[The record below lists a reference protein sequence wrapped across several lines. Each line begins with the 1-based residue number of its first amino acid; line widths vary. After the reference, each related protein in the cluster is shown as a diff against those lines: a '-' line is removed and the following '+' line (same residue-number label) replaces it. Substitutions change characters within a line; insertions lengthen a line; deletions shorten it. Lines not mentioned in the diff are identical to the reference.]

1 MSEVL
6 IIGGGFSGLA
16 AGVALAEAGRS
27 VRLLEQKPHLGGR
40 ARSFLD
46 PATGSVV
53 DNGQHIFMG
62 CYHATIHFLSTI
74 GTLNRVRFQKHLNVP
89 FLERNGRLT
98 VLQCP
103 ALPSPWH
110 VLLGVLRSG
119 GFAFKE
125 KLEVWRFGGS
135 LQWAKATD
143 PGSERLS
150 VREWLT
156 KLGQSERL
164 QRNFWDLLC
173 IAALNEDPSVASAA
187 LFERVVRLALF
198 TSPEDSRLGIP
209 RVGLSDVYVD
219 AATAYI
225 RARGGRVECRRS
237 VASLLVSEG
246 RCRGVRLST
255 GEEIEAES
263 VLSAVPSFQLAGLLP
278 GEMLRR
284 EPFFAAVV
292 SLRPAPIISINLW
305 FDRAIT
311 ELDFVGLRGATIQW
325 LFNKGKILGY
335 AGSSSPLPLG
345 GVRFLDP
352 DGVHRTPEIGEGGP
366 PRPLSSVRQPTE
378 RVRGSKTS
386 SENYISLVLSG
397 AHRHIGRSKEELLA
411 IALLELGELF
421 PAAQKAKLRH
431 SLIIKERFATFSPT
445 WEAQQVRPTARTPV
459 RGLYLAGDWT
469 ATGLPATI
477 ESAIQSGYTAAGAI
491 VDDG

>member
-1 MSEVL
+1 MPDEVL

-16 AGVALAEAGRS
+16 AGVALAEAGRC

-46 PATGSVV
+46 PATGSLV

-62 CYHATIHFLSTI
+62 CYHAAIRFLSTI
-74 GTLNRVRFQKHLNVP
+74 GTLDRIRFQKYLTVH

-119 GFAFKE
+119 SFAFKE
-125 KLEVWRFGGS
+125 KLEVLRLGGS
-135 LQWAKATD
+135 LQWGKAMD

-150 VREWLT
+150 VRKWLT
-156 KLGQSERL
+156 RLGQSERL

-173 IAALNEDPSVASAA
+173 IAALNEDPSVANAA
-187 LFERVVRLALF
+187 LFERVLRLALF
-198 TSPEDSRLGIP
+198 TSPEDSCLGIP
-209 RVGLSDVYVD
+209 AVGLSEVYVD

-225 RARGGRVECRRS
+225 RARGGRVESGRG
-237 VASLLVSEG
+237 VAGVLVSEG
-246 RCRGVRLST
+246 RCRGVRLSS

-263 VLSAVPSFQLAGLLP
+263 VLSAVPSFQVAQLLP
-278 GEMLRR
+278 GELLCR
-284 EPFFAAVV
+284 EPFFAPVV

-325 LFNKGKILGY
+325 LFNKGKILG
-335 AGSSSPLPLG
+335 L
-345 GVRFLDP
+345 
-352 DGVHRTPEIGEGGP
+352 T
-366 PRPLSSVRQPTE
+366 
-378 RVRGSKTS
+378 
-386 SENYISLVLSG
+386 ENYVSLVLSG
-397 AHRHIGRSKEELLA
+397 ARRHIGRNKEELLA
-411 IALLELGELF
+411 TALIELGNLF
-421 PAAQKAKLRH
+421 PEAQKAKLHRW
-431 SLIIKERFATFSPT
+431 LIIKERFATFSPT
-445 WEAQQVRPTARTPV
+445 WEAEDLRPTARTPV

-469 ATGLPATI
+469 ATSLPATV
-477 ESAIQSGYTAAGAI
+477 ESAVQSGYTAAGTI
-491 VDDG
+491 LDDARIH

>member
-1 MSEVL
+1 MPDEVL

-16 AGVALAEAGRS
+16 AGVALAEDGRS

-46 PATGSVV
+46 PTTGSVV
-53 DNGQHIFMG
+53 DNGQHILMG
-62 CYHATIHFLSTI
+62 CYHATIRFLSTI
-74 GTLNRVRFQKHLNVP
+74 GTLGRIRFQRHLTVH
-89 FLERNGRLT
+89 FLDRNRRLT

-103 ALPSPWH
+103 GLPSPWH
-110 VLLGVLRSG
+110 VLLGVLRSR

-125 KLEVWRFGGS
+125 KLEVLRLGKS
-135 LQWAKATD
+135 LQWAKAMEH
-143 PGSERLS
+143 GSEKLS

-156 KLGQSERL
+156 RLGQSERL

-187 LFERVVRLALF
+187 LFERVLRLALF
-198 TSPEDSRLGIP
+198 TSQEDSRLAIP
-209 RVGLSDVYVD
+209 GVGLSEVYVD

-225 RARGGRVECRRS
+225 RARGGRVECGRS

-246 RCRGVRLST
+246 RCRGVRLSS

-278 GEMLRR
+278 GELLRG
-284 EPFFAAVV
+284 EPFFTQVV

-311 ELDFVGLRGATIQW
+311 ELDFLGLRGTTVQW
-325 LFNKGKILGY
+325 LFNKSKILGRVPRASQLPRLRDGHPFSRDCGIR
-335 AGSSSPLPLG
+335 AGSA
-345 GVRFLDP
+345 
-352 DGVHRTPEIGEGGP
+352 
-366 PRPLSSVRQPTE
+366 
-378 RVRGSKTS
+378 RVREQDAPATAGETPALRSG
-386 SENYISLVLSG
+386 ENYVSLVLSG
-397 AHRHIGRSKEELLA
+397 AHRQISRSKEELLA
-411 IALLELGELF
+411 TVLLDLGDLF
-421 PAAQKAKLRH
+421 PEARKAKLYH

-445 WEAQQVRPTARTPV
+445 WEAERLRPTARTPV
-459 RGLYLAGDWT
+459 RSLYLAGDWT

-477 ESAIQSGYTAAGAI
+477 ESAVQSGYTAAGAI
-491 VDDG
+491 LDDGR

>member
-1 MSEVL
+1 LSELL

-119 GFAFKE
+119 SFAFKE
-125 KLEVWRFGGS
+125 KLEVLRFGGS

-143 PGSERLS
+143 PGSEKMS

-156 KLGQSERL
+156 RLGQSERL

-198 TSPEDSRLGIP
+198 TSPEDSRIGIP

-225 RARGGRVECRRS
+225 QARGGRVECSRS
-237 VASLLVSEG
+237 VASLLVSAG

-284 EPFFAAVV
+284 EPFFAPVV

-345 GVRFLDP
+345 G
-352 DGVHRTPEIGEGGP
+352 EGGP
-366 PRPLSSVRQPTE
+366 PRPLSSAGAG

-386 SENYISLVLSG
+386 SENYVSLVLSG
-397 AHRHIGRSKEELLA
+397 AHQQIGRSKEELLA

-421 PAAQKAKLRH
+421 PAVQKAKLRH

-445 WEAQQVRPTARTPV
+445 WEAQQLRPTARTPV

-469 ATGLPATI
+469 ATGLSATI
-477 ESAIQSGYTAAGAI
+477 EGAVQSGYTAARAI
-491 VDDG
+491 LDDG

>member
-1 MSEVL
+1 MPDEVL

-27 VRLLEQKPHLGGR
+27 VRVLEQKPHLGGR

-62 CYHATIHFLSTI
+62 CYHSTLRFLSTI
-74 GTLNRVRFQKHLNVP
+74 GTLDRLRFQERLTVH
-89 FLERNGRLT
+89 FLDRSGRLT
-98 VLQCP
+98 MLQC
-103 ALPSPWH
+103 AGLPSPWH

-119 GFAFKE
+119 SFAFKE
-125 KLEVWRFGGS
+125 KLEVLRLGGS
-135 LQWAKATD
+135 LQWAKAMD
-143 PGSERLS
+143 HGSEKLS

-156 KLGQSERL
+156 RLGQSERL

-187 LFERVVRLALF
+187 LFERVLRLALF
-198 TSPEDSRLGIP
+198 TSPGDSRLAIP
-209 RVGLSDVYVD
+209 AVGLSDVYVD

-225 RARGGRVECRRS
+225 RARGGRVECGRS
-237 VASLLVSEG
+237 VASLLVSGG
-246 RCRGVRLST
+246 RCRGVRVSS

-278 GEMLRR
+278 GELLRR
-284 EPFFAAVV
+284 EPFFAPVV

-311 ELDFVGLRGATIQW
+311 GLDFVGLRGATVQW
-325 LFNKGKILGY
+325 LFNKGKILG
-335 AGSSSPLPLG
+335 L
-345 GVRFLDP
+345 
-352 DGVHRTPEIGEGGP
+352 
-366 PRPLSSVRQPTE
+366 
-378 RVRGSKTS
+378 
-386 SENYISLVLSG
+386 SENYVSLVLSG

-411 IALLELGELF
+411 TALLELVDLF
-421 PAAQKAKLRH
+421 PGAQKAKLHH

-445 WEAQQVRPTARTPV
+445 WEVERLRPTARTPV

-477 ESAIQSGYTAAGAI
+477 ESAAQSGYTAARAI
-491 VDDG
+491 LDDC